1 MELLKAVNL
10 ILPALGEHP
19 VTRIDVKHPT
29 LAVILPVI
37 NSKLDMTLMRGWWF
51 NEFKH
56 TLYPDSEKGIALP
69 DDTLAFIPDEGF
81 EGSVRGTRLFNKRTL
96 DFMWDHPVPG
106 TLQLRLPFDELPESV
121 ATLVFYDALVQVY
134 LVDIGLESV
143 VGEWKLI
150 STGAEYL
157 ATNEHLRNMRHTT
170 QKSRRYARLRSAMR
184 S

>member
-1 MELLKAVNL
+1 MDLLTAVNL
-10 ILPALGEHP
+10 ILPAMGEHP

-37 NSKLDMTLMRGWWF
+37 DSKIDTCSMRGWWF

-56 TLYPDSEKGIALP
+56 TLYPDSEGGIALP
-69 DDTLAFIPDEGF
+69 DDTLAFIPDEGY
-81 EGSVRGTRLFNKRTL
+81 EGSVRGTRLFNKARL
-96 DFMWDHPVPG
+96 DFIWTGPVPG
-106 TLQLRLPFDELPESV
+106 VIQLRLPFDELPESV
-121 ATLVFYDALVQVY
+121 ATYVFYDALVQIY

-143 VGEWKLI
+143 VGEWKTI
-150 STGAEYL
+150 AANAETL

-170 QKSRRYARLRSAMR
+170 MKSARYARLRSAMR